1 MTSVLWALPLVLVI
15 VTVIYGVFRN
25 LGRIWL
31 DRSVRLAL
39 LEKIERKPDMV
50 DSFQEILETLGGV
63 RPNAPRSM
71 RQDYTVTGVIL
82 AGMGVACMV
91 FGRGLRVGQLAVG
104 LYVGGIACVVLG
116 VFLALAGIVIRRLA
130 KSPVLPRKRP

>member
-1 MTSVLWALPLVLVI
+1 MASVLWALPLVLVI
-15 VTVIYGVFRN
+15 VTVIYRVFRN

-39 LEKIERKPDMV
+39 LEKVERRPDMV

-63 RPNAPRSM
+63 RPNAPRPM

-91 FGRGLRVGQLAVG
+91 SGRGLRVGQLAVG
-104 LYVGGIACVVLG
+104 LYVGGIACVILG
-116 VFLALAGIVIRRLA
+116 VFLAFAGVAIRHLA
-130 KSPVLPRKRP
+130 KSPTLPRKRP